1 MEERSKNEK
10 ELTESTE
17 VKDYIANFRRSSRN
31 RESYDEIAELEAELR
46 RAYIAKELRTQLI
59 EKETE
64 RYIEKVQRQQAAK
77 MMQLEEHAV
86 VEDDLRLKFDNL
98 RKSEDYRRQLTE
110 QITRKQEE
118 KCAMIEE
125 ARREREI
132 LTEVDRIRERREK
145 LNEMEMKSEMAESL
159 RRENFILQEM
169 KVIRSQE
176 EMETEMKKLL
186 EDEEY
191 LREIDRRAVKARKLH
206 EEQMRNRE
214 QAIRKIAEILTNL
227 NSQKEERLRLIDDII
242 TADVK
247 LELLI
252 QEEEVVQ
259 RKTMRKQLAADLEE
273 QIAFTEQCKLRFVE
287 QDRAFAEEIMK
298 KIMEDEKTEK
308 LTREAKRRMQ
318 LQYRD
323 DLARMIEK
331 RRKAR
336 EDEIA
341 RMREQAKKENELEII
356 NLSRAREKRKRLLET
371 HASNVA
377 DFLDK
382 NALTEEEK
390 DIVEKA
396 VESEFSSKCVRK
408 SD

>member
-1 MEERSKNEK
+1 M
-10 ELTESTE
+10 
-17 VKDYIANFRRSSRN
+17 KDYIANFRRSSRN
-31 RESYDEIAELEAELR
+31 RESYDEIAELETELR
-46 RAYIAKELRTQLI
+46 RAYVAKELRTQFI

-64 RYIEKVQRQQAAK
+64 RYIEKVRRQEAARMMRSEEQAA
-77 MMQLEEHAV
+77 A
-86 VEDDLRLKFDNL
+86 EDDLRLEFDNL
-98 RKSEDYRRQLTE
+98 RKSEDYRRQLME

-118 KCAMIEE
+118 KCEMIEE

-176 EMETEMKKLL
+176 EMETEMRKLL

-191 LREIDRRAVKARKLH
+191 LREIDRRTVEARRLR
-206 EEQMRNRE
+206 EERTRNRE
-214 QAIRKIAEILTNL
+214 QAIGEIAEILTNL
-227 NSQKEERLRLIDDII
+227 NRRKEERLRLIEDII
-242 TADVK
+242 IADVK
-247 LELLI
+247 LELSI
-252 QEEEVVQ
+252 EQEEEAVQ
-259 RKTMRKQLAADLEE
+259 RETTRKQLAADLEE
-273 QIAFTEQCKLRFVE
+273 QIAFTEQCKLRFVQ

-308 LTREAKRRMQ
+308 LTREARRRMQ

-331 RRKAR
+331 RRTAR
-336 EDEIA
+336 EDQIV
-341 RMREQAKKENELEII
+341 RMREQAKEENESEII

-408 SD
+408 PD